1 MNQRNKT
8 MYPLRF
14 LTLAALACSS
24 MYGQGKMGSVKTE
37 IEPGRA
43 GVFIDGKYVGPAANF
58 KVARTYPVTPGE
70 HEIKLVDPRYEE
82 ITKKVTV
89 AAGKKTIIKE
99 TMKPVPLAKPPF
111 GFLRTQNADH
121 FAAVYINDKYYGH
134 VDEFS
139 NFAQKLLLPPGEYEV
154 KIVPLSGTNPVTQKV
169 KIEAEKT
176 TIVK

>member
-1 MNQRNKT
+1 VIAGERHDFLDNSVTGRRN
-8 MYPLRF
+8 RCRV
-14 LTLAALACSS
+14 A
-24 MYGQGKMGSVKTE
+24 GG
-37 IEPGRA
+37 PGFSRCCQ
-43 GVFIDGKYVGPAANF
+43 FQ
-58 KVARTYPVTPGE
+58 VARTYPVARRE

-111 GFLRTQNADH
+111 GFLRTENADH

-154 KIVPLSGTNPVTQKV
+154 KIVPLIGTNPVTQKV